1 MSYCVRVE
9 PRAKVE
15 LAKIDPAANGGLTK
29 AKGTKRAA
37 ELYLRLGELQ
47 QELYAAGTDSLL
59 IVLQGMDTSGKD
71 GTIRHVLSGV
81 NPQGCRVTS
90 FKAPTDE
97 ELAHD
102 FLWRVHREV
111 PGKGVIGVFNRSH
124 YEDVLVVRIHQL
136 VARKQWRA
144 RYEQIND
151 FERLLVR
158 NGTIVCKFLLHI
170 SKQEQERRLLVR
182 EADTSKA
189 YKLSADDWRERDR
202 WDDYMAAYQD
212 ALRQCS
218 TPEAPWMVVPADRK
232 WFRNLAVAEALEE
245 ALRTRRRAW
254 QARLDELSRQRLAEL
269 TALRAHDEARASL
282 SGL

>member
-9 PRAKVE
+9 PGAKVE
-15 LAKIDPAANGGLTK
+15 LAKIDPAADGGLTK
-29 AKGTKRAA
+29 AKGAKAAA

-81 NPQGCRVTS
+81 NPQGCQVTS

-97 ELAHD
+97 ELGHD
-102 FLWRVHREV
+102 FLWRVHRKV
-111 PGKGVIGVFNRSH
+111 PVKGLIGVFNRSH
-124 YEDVLVVRIHQL
+124 YEDVLVVRVHQL
-136 VARKQWRA
+136 VPRKQWRT

-158 NGTIVCKFLLHI
+158 DGTIVCKFFLHI
-170 SKQEQERRLLVR
+170 SKEEQERRLLAR
-182 EADTSKA
+182 EADTGKA

-202 WDDYMAAYQD
+202 WDHYMAAYQD

-218 TPEAPWMVVPADRK
+218 TSEAPWLVVPADRK
-232 WFRNLAVAEALEE
+232 WFRNLAVAEALVE
-245 ALRTRRRAW
+245 ALRTRRRVW
-254 QARLDELSRQRLAEL
+254 QARLAELSRQRLAEL
-269 TALRAHDEARASL
+269 TALRAHDEAQASL
-282 SGL
+282 RGL